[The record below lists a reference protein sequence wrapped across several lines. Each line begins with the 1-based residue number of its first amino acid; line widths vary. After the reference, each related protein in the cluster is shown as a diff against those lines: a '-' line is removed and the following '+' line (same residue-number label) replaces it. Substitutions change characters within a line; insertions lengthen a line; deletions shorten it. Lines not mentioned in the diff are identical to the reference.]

1 MVQMPAKNTSRTVWV
16 LLIAIIAAV
25 FLYVSFA
32 GSAPK
37 PQPQDEFPSEQT
49 PPST

>member
-1 MVQMPAKNTSRTVWV
+1 MPTKNTSRMVWLLV
-16 LLIAIIAAV
+16 LAAIAFL

-32 GSAPK
+32 GRPRKA
-37 PQPQDEFPSEQT
+37 QPQDEFPASQPPP

>member
-1 MVQMPAKNTSRTVWV
+1 MPMKNTARTVWV
-16 LLIAIIAAV
+16 LVVAIVAAL

-32 GSAPK
+32 GRTPK
-37 PQPQDEFPSEQT
+37 PQPQDEFPSEEA

>member
-1 MVQMPAKNTSRTVWV
+1 M

-32 GSAPK
+32 GRAPK
-37 PQPQDEFPSEQT
+37 PQPQDEFPASQPPP
-49 PPST
+49 PPSTWGG